1 MNIVIIGAG
10 PAGLYSAYLLRK
22 KYPDYKITIIEKEK
36 YAGGR
41 TRMVNYEGVDIV
53 TGAGVGRKEKDM
65 LLQRL
70 LNNLGFT
77 VPEYPSRHY
86 YIKGIKH
93 TFNIWVKKL
102 FANINKVKR
111 MPFRAFGIKTLGESE
126 YKKFV
131 TATAYGD
138 FEAADCKDVMQY
150 DGFADHISSF
160 TILKMPWNDL
170 IHKLSINENIVYN
183 TTIIKINKDKK
194 EIIASNNKIY
204 KYDKLIV
211 ATTID
216 TIKHLFPEKSI
227 YSKIKGEPFLRMYG
241 KFSDNCIDIIKNKIR
256 GRTVVG
262 APLQE
267 IIPINQD
274 KGVYM
279 ISYSDNKNAIF
290 LRNKNKEYFEQLLT
304 KILDLEYPI
313 SLDSIQPYF
322 WKIGIHYNLPL
333 PAKYNSRE
341 EFMEDAQMPYDNI
354 FIVGEV
360 VALDHGWTESALE
373 TVESIINKI

>member
-10 PAGLYSAYLLRK
+10 PAGLYSSYLLHK
-22 KYPDYKITIIEKEK
+22 KYPNSKITIIEKEN
-36 YAGGR
+36 YPGGR

-53 TGAGVGRKEKDM
+53 TGAGIGRKEKDI

-70 LNNLGFT
+70 LKNLGFI
-77 VPEYPSRHY
+77 VPEYPSHHY

-93 TFNIWVKKL
+93 TFSIWVKKL

-111 MPFRAFGIKTLGESE
+111 MPFRAFGIKTLGESD

-131 TATAYGD
+131 IATAYGD

-150 DGFADHISSF
+150 DGFADHISEF
-160 TILKMPWNDL
+160 TILKIPWNDL
-170 IHKLSINENIVYN
+170 INKLSVNENIIYN
-183 TTIIKINKDKK
+183 TTIIKINKDKN
-194 EIIASNNKIY
+194 EVIASNNKTY

-216 TIKHLFPEKSI
+216 SIKHLFPEKSI

-241 KFSDNCIDIIKNKIR
+241 KFSDNCINIVKNKLH

-262 APLQE
+262 PPLQE
-267 IIPINQD
+267 IIPMNPD

-290 LRNKNKEYFEQLLT
+290 LKNKNKTYFEQLLS
-304 KILDLEYPI
+304 KILDYQI
-313 SLDSIQPYF
+313 SLDSIQSHF
-322 WKIGIHYNLPL
+322 WKIGIHYNLIL
-333 PAKYNSRE
+333 PAKYTSRE
-341 EFMEDAQMPYDNI
+341 EFMADAQMPYDNI